1 LIQNDPILVVI
12 NDEWYP
18 LIVDY
23 GDENDIFINI
33 NLSYIDALFQ
43 KKRREYEKTLKN
55 NFPNSFEEIKKL
67 LEYKYDYRSDW
78 NFFKQEVEKIM
89 NKNKEKDIIN
99 RILNKYPQNKNV
111 SSFISFAQ
119 IIIKNTKTIVNQ
131 IKKYFPSS
139 INIQIKN
146 EISFLEEHYNNNNKY
161 YGNGQDKNIISLIQ
175 KLYNIFRKKYKEI
188 KNNDY
193 KISSSNIKKEFI
205 EKKMKEIQK
214 KYYSI
219 GYNQQQIKND
229 YLKNNQKNEYL
240 KKLEL
245 KINEKI
251 KQIQKDKN
259 NNSNNNI
266 NDNDINSNNLVIIGN
281 QVKIKEKEI
290 QKKTYNDNQNQNE
303 VIDSSQIEID
313 EIQVENIKSIYS
325 IMEFF
330 DNCIS
335 KTRILPIFIKVSV
348 MNKNEKEISKA
359 INIFN
364 KLFAIYKEAKKKS
377 SFFIL

>member
-1 LIQNDPILVVI
+1 MIQNDPILVVI

-89 NKNKEKDIIN
+89 NKNKEKDIID

-175 KLYNIFRKKYKEI
+175 KLYNIFRKQYKEI

-214 KYYSI
+214 KYYSSGQI
-219 GYNQQQIKND
+219 HPPSQIKSD
-229 YLKNNQKNEYL
+229 YL
-240 KKLEL
+240 KKLKL

-259 NNSNNNI
+259 NNSNNDI

-281 QVKIKEKEI
+281 QVKIKENEI

-313 EIQVENIKSIYS
+313 EIQVEKIKSIYS

-364 KLFAIYKEAKKKS
+364 KLFAIYKEAKKKLILY
-377 SFFIL
+377 FIKKQKNT